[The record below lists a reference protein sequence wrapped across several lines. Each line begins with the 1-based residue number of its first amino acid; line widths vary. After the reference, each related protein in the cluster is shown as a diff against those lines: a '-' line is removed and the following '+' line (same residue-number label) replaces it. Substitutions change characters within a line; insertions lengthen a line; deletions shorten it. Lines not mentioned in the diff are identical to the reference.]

1 VCAEHNLNRARR
13 QNNSSKNS
21 SSRERLIRLLHARVS
36 EVNLWNRRRA
46 LPENFLFPTAR
57 GASILSLEGDAS
69 VSVIFVKGNTDKGH
83 PTRKRRSAKP
93 LT

>member
-21 SSRERLIRLLHARVS
+21 SSRERVIRLLLARAADA
-36 EVNLWNRRRA
+36 NLWNRRHA

-57 GASILSLEGDAS
+57 ATSILSLEGDAS
-69 VSVIFVKGNTDKGH
+69 VSVAFVKSNTDKGH
-83 PTRKRRSAKP
+83 PPRKRRSAKP